1 MVSNLTMLHHLH
13 HFWLFSSFI
22 LVPIRLINP
31 ITLIVFTISIVINI
45 IIGSSISLVKINKI
59 YNSTSDNNH
68 CIMMYHI
75 ETSFPGFSFC
85 LTCWWHTFKFSDGQ
99 HCRDHSHNIKLEN
112 LTQSLDVQYNNLQV
126 FIHLSH
132 PMKPVPLLPPTA
144 TWRRP
149 PSSWPTATVADS
161 QAEWL
166 GQAPVLSKSAFSP
179 AWAFS
184 LHCCITQAGWSL
196 VRNGAG
202 VSGRDLPVQWMAGG

>member
-1 MVSNLTMLHHLH
+1 MISSLIFLKNEFKCWITDFYFSKSESIFLIMVSNLTMLHHLH

-149 PSSWPTATVADS
+149 LPADP
-161 QAEWL
+161 QRQL
-166 GQAPVLSKSAFSP
+166 LT
-179 AWAFS
+179 
-184 LHCCITQAGWSL
+184 L
-196 VRNGAG
+196 NG
-202 VSGRDLPVQWMAGG
+202 

>member
-1 MVSNLTMLHHLH
+1 MHISIQHDKNVIFFRKYIPKIYQVYTRFGSDKSIYLVYTWYIPWKTFQGFPDDHLS
-13 HFWLFSSFI
+13 WYQSDC
-22 LVPIRLINP
+22 P

-112 LTQSLDVQYNNLQV
+112 LTQSLDVQYNNLEV

-144 TWRRP
+144 TWRQP
-149 PSSWPTATVADS
+149 LPADP
-161 QAEWL
+161 QRQL
-166 GQAPVLSKSAFSP
+166 LT
-179 AWAFS
+179 
-184 LHCCITQAGWSL
+184 L
-196 VRNGAG
+196 NG
-202 VSGRDLPVQWMAGG
+202 